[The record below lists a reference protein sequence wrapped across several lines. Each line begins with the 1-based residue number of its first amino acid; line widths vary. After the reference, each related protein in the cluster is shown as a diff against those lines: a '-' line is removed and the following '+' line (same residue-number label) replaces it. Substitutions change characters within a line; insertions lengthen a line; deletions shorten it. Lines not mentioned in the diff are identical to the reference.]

1 MRSDQ
6 LKEQKKKKRIH
17 ALLLV
22 LAVIILTGSVYVTYL
37 FLSANDFLNSIQGNE
52 LPKTSMNA
60 DEKIVLTNKDPFSV
74 LLLGVDKRPGDPG
87 RSDSIMV
94 ATINPATEDVRLLS
108 IPRDTR
114 VTLPSPRG
122 GIDKINASY
131 AYGGIPLTVE
141 TVENLLHIPIHYY
154 AQINMQGLV
163 VLVDAL
169 GGVTVDSPLEFDV
182 QDIDDV
188 EGEIHIDKGIQKL
201 DGNQALGY
209 ARMRHDDPRGDWGR
223 QERQREVVTEIID
236 ETISVKSLTNFSKI
250 FKAVG
255 PNVKTNFDSRDLWA
269 IATNYTS
276 AANNIK
282 TLQLAGEE
290 AYEYFPSYG
299 QDVFVWRPDEIKL
312 SELQQ
317 ELRGHLNINQTE
329 STDSN
334 FDESDLNSSSDH
346 LRSDH
351 LQ

>member
-6 LKEQKKKKRIH
+6 LKNHKNKKKKIIY
-17 ALLLV
+17 AVLLV
-22 LAVIILTGSVYVTYL
+22 LATLILAGSVYVTYL

-52 LPKTSMNA
+52 LPETSMNA
-60 DEKIVLTNKDPFSV
+60 DENIVLTNKDPFSV
-74 LLLGVDKRPGDPG
+74 LLLGVDKRPGDTG

-94 ATINPATEDVRLLS
+94 ATINPETQDVRLLS

-114 VTLPSPRG
+114 VTLPSG
-122 GIDKINASY
+122 KIDKINASY

-141 TVENLLHIPIHYY
+141 TVENLLQIPIHYY

-209 ARMRHDDPRGDWGR
+209 ARMRYDDPQGDWGR
-223 QERQREVVTEIID
+223 QKRQREVVTEIID
-236 ETISVKSLTNFSKI
+236 ETISIKSLTNFSKI

-255 PNVKTNFDSRDLWA
+255 PNVKTNFNTRDLWA
-269 IATNYTS
+269 IATNYTD
-276 AANNIK
+276 AAHNIE
-282 TLQLAGEE
+282 TLQLEGEE

-299 QDVFVWRPDEIKL
+299 QEVFIWQPNEEKL
-312 SELQQ
+312 VQLQK
-317 ELRGHLNINQTE
+317 ELRNHLNLDQT
-329 STDSN
+329 SQIDSSGL
-334 FDESDLNSSSDH
+334 DSSSDH
-346 LRSDH
+346 LVPSTNH
-351 LQ
+351 IQ